1 VSPSTIVKTSPP
13 PTLPSAAPENQQRTL
28 RVAPFVAAFLRRNIA
43 YVALV
48 CLVLIFGVLA
58 PHQFLTLTNL
68 GVVLQNSAVLSIV
81 AIGITFV
88 IITGSIDLSV
98 GSVMA
103 LSGALAAMCSGGLSG
118 YAFLIAPLIGAVLG
132 GINGGL
138 FVMGRIPSFVVTL
151 GMLSMARGVTVII
164 TGGAPIPVPFDSSFY
179 VFGTPPVPFVL
190 VVVVAVIAAFF
201 LLATTF
207 GRYCF
212 AIGGD
217 EEKARILGVPVN
229 QIKFTVFVLSGALAG
244 IGGGIVTSQLGSGSP
259 TVGIGFELMA
269 ISAVVI
275 GGTPLTGGMGSILGT
290 VVGSLVITTLANGLI
305 ILGISTNVQ
314 TILTGAVLVV
324 AVLISIRRDK
334 IRVMK

>member
-1 VSPSTIVKTSPP
+1 VKTSPP
-13 PTLPSAAPENQQRTL
+13 PTLPPVKPEKRGPTAS
-28 RVAPFVAAFLRRNIA
+28 VSPYVSAFLRRNVA

-48 CLVLIFGVLA
+48 CLALIFGVLA
-58 PHQFLTLTNL
+58 PQQFLTLTNL
-68 GVVLQNSAVLSIV
+68 GVILQNSAVLSVV

-88 IITGSIDLSV
+88 IIAGSIDLSV

-103 LSGALAAMCSGGLSG
+103 LSGAVAAMFSGSLSG
-118 YAFLIAPLIGAVLG
+118 YAFFIAPLVGALLG
-132 GINGGL
+132 AINGGL

-151 GMLSMARGVTVII
+151 GMLSMARGVTVIL
-164 TGGAPIPVPFDSSFY
+164 TGGAPIPVPFESSFY
-179 VFGTPPVPFVL
+179 EFGTPPIPFV
-190 VVVVAVIAAFF
+190 VVIIVAVVAAFF
-201 LLATTF
+201 LMATTF

-217 EEKARILGVPVN
+217 EEKTRILGVPVN
-229 QIKFTVFVLSGALAG
+229 RIKFTVFVVSGALAG
-244 IGGGIVTSQLGSGSP
+244 VGGGIVTAQLGSGSP

-314 TILTGAVLVV
+314 TILTGAVLVI

>member
-1 VSPSTIVKTSPP
+1 VKTSPP
-13 PTLPSAAPENQQRTL
+13 PALPPVKLEKKRRTATASPY
-28 RVAPFVAAFLRRNIA
+28 VSAFLRRNVA

-58 PHQFLTLTNL
+58 PQQFLTLTNL
-68 GVVLQNSAVLSIV
+68 GVILQNSAVLSVV

-88 IITGSIDLSV
+88 IIAGSIDLSV

-103 LSGALAAMCSGGLSG
+103 LSGAVAAMFSGSLSG
-118 YAFLIAPLIGAVLG
+118 YAFFIAPLVGALLG
-132 GINGGL
+132 AINGGL

-151 GMLSMARGVTVII
+151 GMLSMARGVTVIL
-164 TGGAPIPVPFDSSFY
+164 TGGAPIPVPFESSFY
-179 VFGTPPVPFVL
+179 EFGTPPIPFV
-190 VVVVAVIAAFF
+190 VVIIVAVVAAFF
-201 LLATTF
+201 LMATTF

-217 EEKARILGVPVN
+217 EEKTRILGVPVN
-229 QIKFTVFVLSGALAG
+229 RIKFTVFVLSGALAG
-244 IGGGIVTSQLGSGSP
+244 VGGGIVTAQLGSGSP

-314 TILTGAVLVV
+314 TILTGAVLVI

>member
-1 VSPSTIVKTSPP
+1 VKTSLP
-13 PTLPSAAPENQQRTL
+13 PTLPPPELEKT
-28 RVAPFVAAFLRRNIA
+28 RVTMRVSPLLTAFLRRNIA

-48 CLVLIFGVLA
+48 CLVLIFGLLA
-58 PHQFLTLTNL
+58 PQQFLTLTNL
-68 GVVLQNSAVLSIV
+68 GVILQNSAVLSIV

-88 IITGSIDLSV
+88 IIAGSIDLSV

-103 LSGALAAMCSGGLSG
+103 LSGAIAAMFSGGLSG
-118 YAFLIAPLIGAVLG
+118 YSFFIAPLVGALLG
-132 GINGGL
+132 AINGGL

-151 GMLSMARGVTVII
+151 GMLSMARGVTVIL
-164 TGGAPIPVPFDSSFY
+164 TGGAPIPVPFESSLY
-179 VFGTPPVPFVL
+179 EFGTPPIPFVI
-190 VVVVAVIAAFF
+190 VIIVAAIAAFF
-201 LLATTF
+201 LLVTAF

-244 IGGGIVTSQLGSGSP
+244 IGGGIVTAQLGSGSP